1 MGMGSSWVF
10 QVWVGWRNYCL
21 SKGASTKGGGGNF
34 KDEVRRM
41 MADQV
46 RENRRTKK
54 DPGVTSGV
62 FELFLDQEILEDE
75 AETGAGKSLVET
87 VVAVEVTGISE
98 ETDAAV
104 DAVLE
109 SDANVAVAL
118 RLSAPGCTTAN
129 EGVRSKV
136 KALNWETSD
145 QVALSAVVGVAVAVE
160 AGEGVIDA
168 DTEVLREEVAEAET
182 AAEAVDGSAI
192 VVTGCTGREGV
203 KLDFTGAEEILLG
216 SHDDFL
222 GGLTGER
229 GRCSGQNDCD

>member
-1 MGMGSSWVF
+1 
-10 QVWVGWRNYCL
+10 
-21 SKGASTKGGGGNF
+21 
-34 KDEVRRM
+34 M

-203 KLDFTGAEEILLG
+203 DLDFTGAEQILLG

-229 GRCSGQNDCD
+229 GRCSGQNDCE